1 MRTDA
6 FDKFCTRL
14 EQRFTRAQIADMLRA
29 FGFDDI
35 KFSQTEPFW
44 VALAIKRR

>member
-14 EQRFTRAQIADMLRA
+14 EQRFTRAQITGMLRA
-29 FGFDDI
+29 AGFDDI

-44 VALAIKRR
+44 VALAIKR